1 MAALQDIQNQALAAR
16 SRALQQVSPQQTV
29 ATPLQQAAYN
39 SELPM
44 LRGSNIGAAND
55 STGYMAAAAKLNNS
69 LQGLYGG
76 FSKYAGGSSD
86 DPYWNTLDP
95 YHLALGSNTIMV
107 DPWTGTTKLT
117 GAGMNNEHLMNIG
130 ASDVVARQ
138 RRSGAPVAP
147 TSLSQALGNLQSA
160 DYEQLGRQADQMI
173 SGGYREGATREQ
185 LIRELQQQRNASEYN
200 EGFSVPQRQ
209 LPTAAQLDAQQ
220 NELNKLWGDFSS
232 KYLPSTL
239 RGQIQSHVDAGMDFT
254 PTGLV
259 GSNDYAVNRVTAS
272 LASMGINDLSQ
283 IGVTSDGRYYDRK
296 SGAEIH
302 PNIMTFKG
310 GRGDG
315 NLSVQLRNNNGQ
327 VYLGSDYNAP
337 GTNFI
342 DDIMP
347 QLVLAFIGG
356 MAGPAIGGALGG
368 ALGGGAVGST
378 VGNAVGYG
386 VAGGTTSAAQGGD
399 FGQGFLGGAV
409 SGGLSSGIGTGAGQ
423 YNLGADVLGAGSPS
437 WQQAI
442 INRGATGALSGAAK
456 AGATGGNVGA
466 SALGGALG
474 GATTAGLNSA
484 LPEMTA
490 GGVDIRSMISGA
502 LGGQLGRAAASAV
515 AGTPSAPGGLQK
527 AAVRPA
533 SGGTGGGLSL
543 PDLTALPARA
553 RERVTGA
560 FNRMIGNG

>member
-1 MAALQDIQNQALAAR
+1 MATPQDIRNQALAAR
-16 SRALQQVSPQQTV
+16 GRALQQVSPQQAV

-39 SELPM
+39 SGLPM
-44 LRGSNIGAAND
+44 LHGSNIGAAND
-55 STGYMAAAAKLNNS
+55 PTGYMAAAAKLNDS

-86 DPYWNTLDP
+86 DPYWNTMDP

-117 GAGMNNEHLMNIG
+117 GAGMTSEHLMDIG
-130 ASDVVARQ
+130 ASDRMAKLRG
-138 RRSGAPVAP
+138 SGVPAAP
-147 TSLSQALGNLQSA
+147 TALSQALGNLQAA
-160 DYEQLGRQADQMI
+160 DYEQLGRQADQML
-173 SGGYREGATREQ
+173 SGGYREGTTREQ
-185 LIRELQQQRNASEYN
+185 LIRELQQQRDRNEYN
-200 EGFSVPQRQ
+200 DGFSVPRQ
-209 LPTAAQLDAQQ
+209 QPVTAAQLDAQQ
-220 NELNKLWGDFSS
+220 NELNKLWGDFSG

-239 RGQIQSHVDAGMDFT
+239 RSQIQSHVDAGMDFT

-283 IGVTSDGRYYDRK
+283 IGVTPDGKYYDRK

-315 NLSVQLRNNNGQ
+315 NLNVQLRNNNGQ

-337 GTNFI
+337 ETNFI

-368 ALGGGAVGST
+368 ALGGGTVGST
-378 VGNAVGYG
+378 VGNTLGYG
-386 VAGGTTSAAQGGD
+386 IAGGTTSAAQGGD
-399 FGQGFLGGAV
+399 FGQGFLGGAI

-423 YNLGADVLGAGSPS
+423 YNLGADMLGAGSPS

-442 INRGATGALSGAAK
+442 INRGAAGALSGAAK
-456 AGATGGNVGA
+456 AGATGGNISAG
-466 SALGGALG
+466 ALGGAVG

-490 GGVDIRSMISGA
+490 GGIDIRNMVSGA
-502 LGGQLGRAAASAV
+502 LGGQLGRAVAGAV

-527 AAVRPA
+527 AVARPA
-533 SGGTGGGLSL
+533 SGGTSGGLSL
-543 PDLTALPARA
+543 PDLAALPAHA
-553 RERVTGA
+553 RQRVTGA
-560 FNRMIGNG
+560 FNRMTGNG